1 MVKFSYKGA
10 TLVEMLIVLA
20 IAAIL
25 FVLVYEVFV
34 NYNRG
39 QALEKSA
46 AAVTAVLNEARG
58 KTLAGRGAV
67 QYGVHFAGDSVTFFT
82 GAAYNPSASTN
93 KTEHLNS
100 LAEISGITL
109 NGGGS
114 ETIFEKLTGATSQY
128 GTVVVR
134 DKNNPAQTMTITIY
148 QTGLIATQ

>member
-1 MVKFSYKGA
+1 M
-10 TLVEMLIVLA
+10 VEMLIVLA

-46 AAVTAVLNEARG
+46 AALAGTLNEARG
-58 KTLAGRGAV
+58 KTLAGRGAA

-82 GAAYNPSASTN
+82 GGVYNSSDPNN
-93 KTEHLNS
+93 KTEHLNA
-100 LAEISGITL
+100 LTEVSGIAL

-114 ETIFEKLTGATSQY
+114 DTIFEKLTGATNQY
-128 GTVVVR
+128 GAVILR
-134 DKNNPAQTMTITIY
+134 NKNNPTQTMTITIY
-148 QTGLIATQ
+148 QTGLIEIQ